1 VKDFEFWRIGWQYF
15 LPDGDVVDLEII
27 EDKYPSIELK
37 SETDDGL
44 RALLNKFNIKEE
56 DVITG
61 PSVFAVRGIL
71 IG

>member
-1 VKDFEFWRIGWQYF
+1 MKDFEFWRIGWQYF

-44 RALLNKFNIKEE
+44 RALLIN
-56 DVITG
+56 
-61 PSVFAVRGIL
+61 SIL
-71 IG
+71 RKKMLLQVLRSLP